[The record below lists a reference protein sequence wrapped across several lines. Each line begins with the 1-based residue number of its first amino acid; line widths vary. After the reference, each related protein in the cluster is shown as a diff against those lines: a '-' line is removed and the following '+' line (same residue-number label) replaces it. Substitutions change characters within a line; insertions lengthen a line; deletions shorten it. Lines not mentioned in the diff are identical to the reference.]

1 MGSAEYD
8 VWREKGRMVGRQI
21 LATLDVMALEEA
33 VRASSPSNANRDPQ
47 RHSQALA
54 FRIGLRD
61 ALRECRQAAPER

>member
-1 MGSAEYD
+1 MGSTEYD
-8 VWREKGRMVGRQI
+8 AWREKGRVVGRQI

-33 VRASSPSNANRDPQ
+33 IRSATPGNANRDPQ

-61 ALRECRQAAPER
+61 VLRECRQAATER